1 MTTKRDPFKLLKTG
15 MHSAMGLM
23 YLIVGAMVIKY
34 QWFIVGLEP
43 LISWLLG
50 ITVFLYGLFRSYR
63 AYIIYREE

>member
-1 MTTKRDPFKLLKTG
+1 